1 MKGVHPLYQLK
12 VVSGNDDVK
21 IAPTRPQKWATHSA
35 LIVNYHAKTDLLFV
49 CSGPPKT
56 LASLCMGRKDSK
68 PPKTLAKPYKYTF

>member
-1 MKGVHPLYQLK
+1 VHPLYQLQ

-21 IAPTRPQKWATHSA
+21 IAPTRPQKWAT
-35 LIVNYHAKTDLLFV
+35 LFV
-49 CSGPPKT
+49 CSGPSKT